1 MRSDHSR
8 LVGREPPDA
17 GFGRLGG
24 LRRYRADPPGTL
36 AEARRRCGDI
46 ATFRI
51 GPNRVHPVA
60 DPALAMR
67 VLVADAAAFHKG
79 KVLRAARAMLGDGL
93 LTSED
98 PLHRRQ
104 RRLLGPAFRREALV
118 RHASAMAGE
127 AEAVADAWRPGELD
141 VHAEMQR
148 LTLRIVARTL
158 FGIPLAPERVAAV
171 GRALDDTLAA
181 FPLLALPWGD
191 RLVRLPVPAARR
203 LHRARRVID
212 TVAAA
217 MAAERRANTDAPA
230 GDVLGILTAEPATGA
245 PQPPGQVR
253 DEIVSL
259 LVAGHETTAVALSWA
274 WHLLATHPEED
285 ERLAAELSLLPPGPL
300 DAAALPGLPATRAV
314 VMETLRL
321 FPPGWVIPRLAIAP
335 VELAG
340 HDIAP
345 GSSVIVC
352 PWLLQRDGRFW
363 DAPERFD
370 PGRFRG
376 ATPPGPHIA
385 FGAGPRACIGREF
398 AMMEATLI
406 LATLARQFRP
416 RPAPG
421 PPPRP
426 YFGFS
431 LRPAGGLRITLEPR

>member
-8 LVGREPPDA
+8 RSGREPPDA

-67 VLVADAAAFHKG
+67 VLVADAPAFHKG
-79 KVLRAARAMLGDGL
+79 QVLRAARAILGDGL

-98 PLHRRQ
+98 PVHRRQ

-118 RHASAMAGE
+118 RHASAMAVE
-127 AEAVADAWRPGELD
+127 AEAVGDAWRPGELD

-148 LTLRIVARTL
+148 LTLGIVATTL
-158 FGIPLAPERVAAV
+158 FGSPLTPDRAAGV
-171 GRALDDTLAA
+171 GRALEDALAA
-181 FPLLALPWGD
+181 FPLLALPWGG
-191 RLVRLPVPAARR
+191 RLVRLPIPAARR
-203 LHRARRVID
+203 LQRARRVID
-212 TVAAA
+212 GVAAA
-217 MAAERRANTDAPA
+217 MVAERRAAADGPPD
-230 GDVLGILTAEPATGA
+230 DVLGILTADSGSGSAQA
-245 PQPPGQVR
+245 PGQVR

-285 ERLAAELSLLPPGPL
+285 ERLAAELSGLPPGPL
-300 DAAALPGLPATRAV
+300 DAAALPGLPFTRAV
-314 VMETLRL
+314 VLETLRL
-321 FPPGWVIPRLAIAP
+321 FPPAWVIPRRAIAP

-340 HDIAP
+340 HLIAP

-363 DAPERFD
+363 DAAERFD
-370 PGRFRG
+370 PGRFHG
-376 ATPPGPHIA
+376 VTPPGPHIA

-398 AMMEATLI
+398 AMMEATVI
-406 LATLARQFRP
+406 LATLARRFRP

-426 YFGFS
+426 YFGFT
-431 LRPAGGLRITLEPR
+431 LRPAGGLRIALEPR